1 MKIAKLSTAAVIMPV
16 LWAAFIVS
24 GNYTPLYRLYGDLL
38 PANPLVR

>member
-1 MKIAKLSTAAVIMPV
+1 MKFAKLSATVAIMPV

-38 PANPLVR
+38 TA